1 MEISNKNTFPQNK
14 AKLLLL
20 KKIKIKKFPEFKK
33 NLNDYFWKIDKYFQP
48 RYNDY
53 KIQIGNNYNKKSN
66 IPYTNKRKVERRK
79 TRLFTKSF
87 TLNDKK
93 DSRITS
99 TNIFSN
105 LEKRRCITKNI
116 KESGF
121 KGLNAGQK
129 YISDFELEDIFNNF
143 KKKHKLNKEKINN
156 YMTIKEYIDNN
167 SLIIA
172 NKTSA
177 NFNNFIKEFKTQKS
191 LNTNEYKILT
201 DLGEGNG
208 KHFLSPKKYK
218 SNIINLNNDYYKTSS
233 TFMSINNIKETKD
246 DNNNN
251 CCLTCRKSIIN
262 SPKNGYNDNV
272 VDKKSKTAKNFYNL
286 KEEEKNI
293 ISRNNL
299 IKRQNQ
305 FLFNSK
311 EEEKFSQNKTE
322 KIIFAKLLA
331 NQEQVLKNKSK
342 NMIKNNNIYNIIT
355 EKVHKPKERL
365 LMTNIDSFRI
375 KNELKEKFCSLNSKI
390 EPEHYYNWIKDLRDE
405 SSINNN
411 NSNINSYNIRDP
423 YNKTIYINTQRKNFA
438 KKANIRF
445 YKKLIE
451 ETNNINNNLE
461 GLYINGRNLLKT
473 EYEQIKSY
481 KSKKIINN
489 YEAFLPTSNYE
500 DILFTDQKYFNKKS
514 IKLKNNKNDLTT
526 ISKKY

>member
-1 MEISNKNTFPQNK
+1 MEISNKNIFPQNK
-14 AKLLLL
+14 TKLLLL

-53 KIQIGNNYNKKSN
+53 KIQIGHSYNKKIN
-66 IPYTNKRKVERRK
+66 IPYTNKRKGERRK
-79 TRLFTKSF
+79 TRLLTKSF

-93 DSRITS
+93 DSRITLNNTS
-99 TNIFSN
+99 SHF
-105 LEKRRCITKNI
+105 EKRRCITKNI

-121 KGLNAGQK
+121 KGLKVGQK
-129 YISDFELEDIFNNF
+129 YISDFELEDLFNNF
-143 KKKHKLNKEKINN
+143 KEKQKLNKEKINN

-172 NKTSA
+172 NKTST
-177 NFNNFIKEFKTQKS
+177 NFNNFIKEFKSKKS
-191 LNTNEYKILT
+191 LNTNEHKILP
-201 DLGEGNG
+201 DLGEGGGN
-208 KHFLSPKKYK
+208 HFLSPKKYQ

-246 DNNNN
+246 DNNNF
-251 CCLTCRKSIIN
+251 CLTCRKSRLN
-262 SPKNGYNDNV
+262 SPINEYNDNA
-272 VDKKSKTAKNFYNL
+272 VDKKSKTAKNFYNHREL
-286 KEEEKNI
+286 DEKTI

-322 KIIFAKLLA
+322 RIIFAKLLA

-342 NMIKNNNIYNIIT
+342 NMLKNNNIYNIISK
-355 EKVHKPKERL
+355 KVHKPKERL

-375 KNELKEKFCSLNSKI
+375 KNELKEKFCALNSKI
-390 EPEHYYNWIKDLRDE
+390 EPEHYYNWIKDLREE

-411 NSNINSYNIRDP
+411 ICNINSYNIRDP
-423 YNKTIYINTQRKNFA
+423 YNKTIYINTSKKNFA
-438 KKANIRF
+438 KKANIKF

-451 ETNNINNNLE
+451 ETNNINNNME
-461 GLYINGRNLLKT
+461 GLYIDGRNLLKT

-481 KSKKIINN
+481 RSKKIINN

-500 DILFTDQKYFNKKS
+500 DILFTDQKYINKKN
-514 IKLKNNKNDLTT
+514 IKLKN
-526 ISKKY
+526 SKKFLK